1 MKMDF
6 EKIAKTP
13 ITEPFDRL
21 VSIVEAHE
29 LAILADPLGE
39 YRKLCDLFMER
50 IKPIREAAVYPKVT
64 MVEVTRPDGRI
75 EVPPLDTI
83 QIRKEE
89 YERLSRI
96 SRAVEGFLDHFG
108 RL

>member
-1 MKMDF
+1 MDF

-50 IKPIREAAVYPKVT
+50 IKPIMEAAAPP
-64 MVEVTRPDGRI
+64 MVVMEVTRPDGKI
-75 EVPPLDTI
+75 EVPPFDTI
-83 QIRKEE
+83 RIRKKE
-89 YERLSRI
+89 YERLLRI
-96 SRAVEGFLDHFG
+96 SQAVEGFLDHFG